1 MGMYK
6 TAEFQC
12 KVFDF
17 VVILTLVKRWSG
29 AESIVNIVRI
39 TEPKEW
45 RSTNSSSAASSAILV
60 RNSLT

>member
-1 MGMYK
+1 MYE

-45 RSTNSSSAASSAILV
+45 RSTN
-60 RNSLT
+60 